1 MGDAPS
7 LPGEAWPDV
16 LAAAHAAALEFLQTL
31 TKRAA
36 GSAPIAPV
44 PLALPAAAMGAP
56 AALQLFRDRYE
67 AGLSGSAGPRYLG
80 FVTGGATPAA
90 LAGDWLVSAYDQ
102 NVSNDGDSLATFV
115 ELETLGMLRSLFG
128 LPEQFHGAFVT
139 GATQANVVGLAT
151 ARQWAGERLGVDVA
165 ERGSYGL
172 MPIPVLAGSAHA
184 SVLKAMSI
192 LGMGRQVLTPV
203 ATLPGRQAVDAHAMA
218 SALRALAGAPAIVVA
233 SAGDVNTGD
242 FDDLAALA
250 DLCDAHGAWLHV
262 DGAFG
267 LFAACDRARAG
278 WLAGLERADSVAT
291 DAHKWL
297 NVPYDAGVVF
307 TRHLALQEKVFR
319 AVAAYLG
326 AGPDLLHRT
335 PENSRRFRAL
345 PSWMTL
351 MAYGREGCTAVVQ
364 RCCALASDLGDRI
377 QRSARLELLAPV
389 RLNIVCFALRGG
401 GAAERDGLLAA
412 LLDGGVVRLTPT
424 VLHGRPA
431 LRAAFS
437 NWRTTPADLDLIWA
451 AIEGAAAQQPS

>member
-1 MGDAPS
+1 
-7 LPGEAWPDV
+7 
-16 LAAAHAAALEFLQTL
+16 
-31 TKRAA
+31 
-36 GSAPIAPV
+36 
-44 PLALPAAAMGAP
+44 
-56 AALQLFRDRYE
+56 
-67 AGLSGSAGPRYLG
+67 
-80 FVTGGATPAA
+80 
-90 LAGDWLVSAYDQ
+90 
-102 NVSNDGDSLATFV
+102 
-115 ELETLGMLRSLFG
+115 
-128 LPEQFHGAFVT
+128 
-139 GATQANVVGLAT
+139 VVGLAT
-151 ARQWAGERLGVDVA
+151 ARQWAGERQGVDVA

-172 MPIPVLAGSAHA
+172 RPLAVLAGSAHA

-203 ATLPGRQAVDAHAMA
+203 ATLPGRQAVDAHAMG
-218 SALRALAGAPAIVVA
+218 SALRALGGAPAIVVA

-250 DLCDAHGAWLHV
+250 DLCEAHGAWLHV

-267 LFAACDRARAG
+267 LFAACDPARAG
-278 WLAGLERADSVAT
+278 WLAGLDRADSVAT

-351 MAYGREGCTAVVQ
+351 MAYGRDGCTAVVQ
-364 RCCALASDLGDRI
+364 QCCALASDLGDRI
-377 QRSARLELLAPV
+377 QRSAHLELLAPV
-389 RLNIVCFALRGG
+389 RLNIVCFALRRGG
-401 GAAERDGLLAA
+401 SAERDRLLAT

-437 NWRTTPADLDLIWA
+437 NWRTTPADVDRIWA
-451 AIEGAAAQQPS
+451 ALERTAAERPS